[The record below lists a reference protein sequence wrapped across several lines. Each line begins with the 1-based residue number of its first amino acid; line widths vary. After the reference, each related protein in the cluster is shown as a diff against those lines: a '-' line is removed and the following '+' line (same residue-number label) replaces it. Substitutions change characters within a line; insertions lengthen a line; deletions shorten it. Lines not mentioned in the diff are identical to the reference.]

1 LCLCSAIFT
10 PYTEY
15 NSILFRRQYS
25 QTMGH
30 KTPSTYLPN
39 PSPFPFPVPSFLS
52 LAYPILHFFSLSYF
66 FSLLFLFI
74 LLFLAHVEATQSI
87 QAHPHAEV
95 LSLDWNKYTPLTIHT
110 SSNDRTLK
118 TFDLRQPSLPLCTLQ
133 GHSLA
138 VRKIAASPHD
148 GRLLASASYDMTV
161 RIWDWQQPG
170 GGREVAR
177 WEGHS
182 EFAYGVEWSLF
193 GEGWVGSVGWDGRV
207 FVSDWKREWKMV

>member
-1 LCLCSAIFT
+1 MCLCSIIFSS
-10 PYTEY
+10 YAEY
-15 NSILFRRQYS
+15 NSILFRGQYS
-25 QTMGH
+25 QIMGH
-30 KTPSTYLPN
+30 KTPSTYLPI
-39 PSPFPFPVPSFLS
+39 PSPFPFPIRFHP
-52 LAYPILHFFSLSYF
+52 
-66 FSLLFLFI
+66 FSLLPTLPSPCLI
-74 LLFLAHVEATQSI
+74 LLFLAHFKATQSI

-118 TFDLRQPSLPLCTLQ
+118 SFDLRQPSLPLSTLQ

-161 RIWDWQQPG
+161 RIWDWQA